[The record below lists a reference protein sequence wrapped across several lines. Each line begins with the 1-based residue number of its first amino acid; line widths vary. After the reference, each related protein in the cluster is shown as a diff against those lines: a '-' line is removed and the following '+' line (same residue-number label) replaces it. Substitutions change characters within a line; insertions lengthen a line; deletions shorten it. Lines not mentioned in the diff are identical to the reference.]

1 MTMSKEDKFKE
12 LDAIY
17 ADKKTL
23 AAYEEVNDIT
33 RERIA
38 AFEYALKEKF
48 GEAILLDKEKV
59 EFYKNRFREVSSFEP
74 DIDPELQEKFNRIT
88 AAFSDKA
95 TLAMYEAELKA
106 KRDWDAT
113 LQYAINEKVE
123 AELKKLGIK
132 K

>member
-1 MTMSKEDKFKE
+1 MTISKEEKFKE
-12 LDAIY
+12 LDAIF

-23 AAYEEVNDIT
+23 AAYEEVNDI
-33 RERIA
+33 RRDRVA

-48 GEAILLDKEKV
+48 GESILLDREKV

-74 DIDPELQEKFNRIT
+74 DVDPELQEKFDRIT

-95 TLAMYEAELKA
+95 TLAMYEAELKT

-113 LQYAINEKVE
+113 LQYAIKERVE